1 MRPEGRRIR
10 LLSCFWAALL
20 SVAAAAA
27 AGVAQAADVQAPAG
41 WAVRASE
48 HVYVYTVPGSA
59 AAARAAAAAE
69 ELEHLYAG
77 VIAPLGM
84 RPLTILYPLFP
95 TVERFRT
102 DWWQFSAQGYGDLV
116 YAWGAVDHSPADVLS
131 PYPVTRA
138 VVARLF
144 PRAIPFLRWGLGE
157 ALADL
162 AAGVDAHRHVRALE
176 ASGQPIPSLVSLLPP
191 ADFGGALPVSYPV
204 AVSFMAHLLQTYGIA
219 QTAAFV
225 AEVEF
230 RYYDVEP
237 LFEARFG
244 TSFDAAERQWR
255 AAAGR
260 GPVAALDVPTY
271 LAVTQFVYRTTLAGS
286 PSRVLLEPEGAT
298 VVDEAFRAVL
308 PLRRLAVAQAASHM
322 EVAFAA
328 VEQADR
334 RSRLQTTTARG
345 VIGLL
350 VIAPILAAIGLLIW
364 PWLRARRA
372 ERRRRVRGESAG

>member
-1 MRPEGRRIR
+1 M
-10 LLSCFWAALL
+10 
-20 SVAAAAA
+20 
-27 AGVAQAADVQAPAG
+27 
-41 WAVRASE
+41 
-48 HVYVYTVPGSA
+48 
-59 AAARAAAAAE
+59 
-69 ELEHLYAG
+69 
-77 VIAPLGM
+77 
-84 RPLTILYPLFP
+84 
-95 TVERFRT
+95 
-102 DWWQFSAQGYGDLV
+102 
-116 YAWGAVDHSPADVLS
+116 
-131 PYPVTRA
+131 
-138 VVARLF
+138 
-144 PRAIPFLRWGLGE
+144 
-157 ALADL
+157 
-162 AAGVDAHRHVRALE
+162 
-176 ASGQPIPSLVSLLPP
+176 
-191 ADFGGALPVSYPV
+191 SYPV

-298 VVDEAFRAVL
+298 VVDEAFRAIL

-328 VEQADR
+328 VELADR